1 MTNPFRDIEKEK
13 TIIEHSKIINDYKN
27 LGIINRDEAIK
38 KYLDFNS
45 KHPDYYSNLNFV
57 TTISNTK
64 ITISE
69 ADNDTLIANLETQLL
84 WLQGKCQ

>member
-13 TIIEHSKIINDYKN
+13 TIIEHSKIINDYKK

-45 KHPDYYSNLNFV
+45 KHPDYYSNLNLV

-64 ITISE
+64 IKITE
-69 ADNDTLIANLETQLL
+69 ADNDTIITNLEAQLL
-84 WLQGKCQ
+84 WLQGN

>member
-45 KHPDYYSNLNFV
+45 NHPDYYLNLNLV

-64 ITISE
+64 IKITE
-69 ADNDTLIANLETQLL
+69 ADNDTLIANLKAQIL
-84 WLQGKCQ
+84 WLQGN

>member
-13 TIIEHSKIINDYKN
+13 TIIEHSKIINDYKK

-45 KHPDYYSNLNFV
+45 KHPDYYSNLNLV

-64 ITISE
+64 IKITE
-69 ADNDTLIANLETQLL
+69 ADNDTLIANLKAQIL
-84 WLQGKCQ
+84 WLQGN

>member
-1 MTNPFRDIEKEK
+1 MTNPFSDIEKEK
-13 TIIEHSKIINDYKN
+13 TIIEHSKIINDYKS

-45 KHPDYYSNLNFV
+45 KHPDYYSNLNLV

-64 ITISE
+64 IKITE
-69 ADNDTLIANLETQLL
+69 ADNDTLIANLKAQIL
-84 WLQGKCQ
+84 WLQGN

>member
-13 TIIEHSKIINDYKN
+13 TIIQHSKIINDYKN

-45 KHPDYYSNLNFV
+45 KHQDYYSNLNLV

-64 ITISE
+64 IKITE
-69 ADNDTLIANLETQLL
+69 ADNDTLIVNLEAQLL
-84 WLQGKCQ
+84 WLQEN